1 MLLNTILNDER
12 LNTFFL
18 RLGSMAKMSA
28 LTSSVLQYTRGSSQW
43 NKAEIEDIHI
53 KKEEIK
59 PSYLQMPWLFI
70 ENTLRNLQKG
80 TKKKNKF
87 SKASE
92 GDIKKYYFCILE
104 MKQLRIKIQIH
115 LHLYLWINLEK
126 SVQNQYIE
134 NYKKLLRKIR

>member
-1 MLLNTILNDER
+1 MIVYREHPQESTKLL
-12 LNTFFL
+12 
-18 RLGSMAKMSA
+18 
-28 LTSSVLQYTRGSSQW
+28 
-43 NKAEIEDIHI
+43 
-53 KKEEIK
+53 
-59 PSYLQMPWLFI
+59 
-70 ENTLRNLQKG
+70 
-80 TKKKNKF
+80 KKKNKF

-92 GDIKKYYFCILE
+92 DDIKKYYFCILE